1 MFAAIADCW
10 PSAPL
15 YTTVYSAAGTWG
27 RFAGRDVRTSWLQR
41 LKVGQSHFRPLY
53 PLYPG
58 AVSRL
63 PVAEHELVVSS
74 SSAFAHGVR
83 VADDSVHICAC
94 HTPFRYIWYERDLAL
109 SAAPRALRP
118 LLAAL
123 MARNRRWDLAA
134 ASRVDHYI
142 ALSSQAQRRIEETY
156 GRDATVVLPGIE
168 LDRFT
173 PAVAEDFFLFVG
185 EVLPHKRL
193 ERALRAAALARVP
206 IRVVGDGPDLTRLRA
221 IYGSNATFL
230 GRLSDDDLAQLY
242 PRARALV
249 MPNPEEFGLVSLEA
263 QASGRPV
270 IALDG
275 LGGRDSIIDGET
287 GVLVGEATPEAF
299 AEVMREVDFDRFDP
313 VAIRRNAERFSIE
326 AFQRSFLGEVER
338 LTAGRVPE
346 SVV

>member
-1 MFAAIADCW
+1 VFAALADCW

-15 YTTVYSAAGTWG
+15 YTTIYSETGTWG
-27 RFAGRDVRTSWLQR
+27 RFAGRDLRTSWLQR
-41 LKVGQSHFRPLY
+41 LGVGQSHFRPLY

-63 PVAEHELVVSS
+63 PVAEHDLVISS

-83 VADDSVHICAC
+83 PDDDSVHICAC

-134 ASRVDHYI
+134 AARVDHYI
-142 ALSSQAQRRIEETY
+142 ALSTQAQRRIEETY
-156 GRDATVVLPGIE
+156 RREATVVLPGVDV
-168 LDRFT
+168 DRFT
-173 PAVAEDFFLFVG
+173 PAVAEDFFLVVG
-185 EVLPHKRL
+185 EVVPHKRV
-193 ERALRAAALARVP
+193 ERALQAAALARVP
-206 IRVVGDGPDLTRLRA
+206 IKVVGDGPDLERLQSV
-221 IYGSNATFL
+221 YGSSATFL
-230 GRLSDDDLAQLY
+230 GRVGDGELARLY

-249 MPNPEEFGLVSLEA
+249 IPNPEEFGLVSLEA

-275 LGGRDSIIDGET
+275 LGGRDSIVDGVT
-287 GVLVGEATPEAF
+287 GVLVSEATPEAF

-313 VAIRRNAERFSIE
+313 AAIRRNAERFSLE
-326 AFQRSFLGEVER
+326 GFQRSFVGEVER
-338 LTAGRVPE
+338 LTGARAVPA
-346 SVV
+346 V